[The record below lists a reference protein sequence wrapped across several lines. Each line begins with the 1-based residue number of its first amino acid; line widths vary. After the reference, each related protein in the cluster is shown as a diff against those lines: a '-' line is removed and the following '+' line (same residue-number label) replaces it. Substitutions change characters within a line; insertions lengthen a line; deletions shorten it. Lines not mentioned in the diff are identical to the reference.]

1 MTPKSNAPVPFR
13 PEAGL
18 PATDPAASQAMLD
31 SLSDPFIWLD
41 PEWRVRY
48 LNPAAARLLRRGLA
62 ELAGHNVWD
71 SYPDLAGSGYHDACR
86 AVAATGQPAAHTGYY
101 APLASWFE
109 ARAFPARDGIVLV
122 LRDVSH
128 VHAKIS
134 QLRYQA
140 THDYLTGLPNRR
152 QLMDTLSGA
161 IAEAAAGLGR
171 QRTLLAVLF
180 LDLDRFKEVNDTFG
194 HAEGDALLR
203 DVAERLRRFQT
214 PSIFCARAGGDE
226 FALVLRDTTER
237 AAEALANSLL
247 NLLSMPHQIH
257 GRPVSLGASI
267 GIATMNS
274 PADSADVL
282 LAYADAAMYAAKA
295 AGRSQVRVYR
305 HELSPGLQERN
316 AARRHPGR
324 AGRQP
329 VRAAFPAPGR
339 HAQRRHLRRRG
350 AAALAPSVARP
361 ARTGL
366 VPGRAAGLAS
376 GTGADRVGGRH
387 HLLAPE
393 RMADHRAA
401 HPQGL
406 PEPVGPAAAG
416 AEPGGHAG
424 APVPV
429 ARRAARAAGGRDHR
443 AHADGRRGPGHGR
456 CANCARPGSARRWT
470 TSGRARPAWPI

>member
-1 MTPKSNAPVPFR
+1 
-13 PEAGL
+13 
-18 PATDPAASQAMLD
+18 
-31 SLSDPFIWLD
+31 
-41 PEWRVRY
+41 
-48 LNPAAARLLRRGLA
+48 
-62 ELAGHNVWD
+62 
-71 SYPDLAGSGYHDACR
+71 
-86 AVAATGQPAAHTGYY
+86 
-101 APLASWFE
+101 
-109 ARAFPARDGIVLV
+109 
-122 LRDVSH
+122 
-128 VHAKIS
+128 
-134 QLRYQA
+134 
-140 THDYLTGLPNRR
+140 
-152 QLMDTLSGA
+152 MDTLSGA
-161 IAEAAAGLGR
+161 IAEAAAGR

-214 PSIFCARAGGDE
+214 RPSSARAPAARVRAGIARHHRTRRRGAGQLPAEPAVHAAPDPRPPGIAGREHRHRHHE
-226 FALVLRDTTER
+226 FAGRFRRR
-237 AAEALANSLL
+237 AAGLRRRGHVRGQGRRPLPGARLPPRTESRLA
-247 NLLSMPHQIH
+247 
-257 GRPVSLGASI
+257 GAQ
-267 GIATMNS
+267 
-274 PADSADVL
+274 
-282 LAYADAAMYAAKA
+282 
-295 AGRSQVRVYR
+295 R
-305 HELSPGLQERN
+305 

>member
-48 LNPAAARLLRRGLA
+48 LNPAAALLLRRGLA

-214 PSIFCARAGGDE
+214 PSIFARAGGDVRAGIARHHRTRRRGAGQLPAEPAVHAAPDPRPPGIAGREHRHRHHE
-226 FALVLRDTTER
+226 FAGRFRRR
-237 AAEALANSLL
+237 AAGLRRRGHVRGQGRRPLPGARLPPRTESRLA
-247 NLLSMPHQIH
+247 
-257 GRPVSLGASI
+257 GAQ
-267 GIATMNS
+267 
-274 PADSADVL
+274 
-282 LAYADAAMYAAKA
+282 
-295 AGRSQVRVYR
+295 R
-305 HELSPGLQERN
+305 

-401 HPQGL
+401 HPQ
-406 PEPVGPAAAG
+406 
-416 AEPGGHAG
+416 
-424 APVPV
+424 
-429 ARRAARAAGGRDHR
+429 
-443 AHADGRRGPGHGR
+443 
-456 CANCARPGSARRWT
+456 SA
-470 TSGRARPAWPI
+470 

>member
-1 MTPKSNAPVPFR
+1 
-13 PEAGL
+13 
-18 PATDPAASQAMLD
+18 
-31 SLSDPFIWLD
+31 
-41 PEWRVRY
+41 
-48 LNPAAARLLRRGLA
+48 
-62 ELAGHNVWD
+62 
-71 SYPDLAGSGYHDACR
+71 
-86 AVAATGQPAAHTGYY
+86 
-101 APLASWFE
+101 
-109 ARAFPARDGIVLV
+109 
-122 LRDVSH
+122 
-128 VHAKIS
+128 
-134 QLRYQA
+134 
-140 THDYLTGLPNRR
+140 
-152 QLMDTLSGA
+152 MDTLSGA
-161 IAEAAAGLGR
+161 IARPPPAWAASAR
-171 QRTLLAVLF
+171 CWQCCSWTWTAS
-180 LDLDRFKEVNDTFG
+180 EVNDTFG

-295 AGRSQVRVYR
+295 AGRSQARLPPR
-305 HELSPGLQERN
+305 TESRLAGAQR

-339 HAQRRHLRRRG
+339 HAQRSHLRRRG
-350 AAALAPSVARP
+350 AALAPSIARP

-416 AEPGGHAG
+416 AEPGGQ
-424 APVPV
+424 
-429 ARRAARAAGGRDHR
+429 RW
-443 AHADGRRGPGHGR
+443 
-456 CANCARPGSARRWT
+456 CASRTACRP
-470 TSGRARPAWPI
+470 SGWRSRSPSTR